1 VTGQYPRRRES
12 DTQARRR
19 VAALHRRD
27 KAHRAAAVPISEALY
42 RFHLPRISAAGRL
55 IGGA

>member
-1 VTGQYPRRRES
+1 MTGQYPRRRES
-12 DTQARRR
+12 DSQARRR
-19 VAALHRRD
+19 VAELRRRD
-27 KAHRAAAVPISEALY
+27 KAHRANAVPISEAVF